1 MITLYHGSSRQFN
14 KFDLRECGNGDGR
27 NVGGWGIYFNKI
39 REVALEY
46 VTKGG
51 ALYTCHVYEDG
62 FWFDLDEEVDQ
73 DTLSRIHKRLIRMGK
88 DPADIQQFTHDFMS
102 PEQPVTGQQVYD
114 WLSHIFNG
122 PREASS
128 FLRSIGSDGNTF
140 LDRGTVDAASKTN
153 NPELL
158 ENGKGRNYV
167 LFDEDNLS
175 IRRMETYD
183 ELQNPQQDG
192 DTGQS

>member
-1 MITLYHGSSRQFN
+1 MKTLYHGSSRQFN
-14 KFDLRECGNGDGR
+14 KFDLKEAGNGDGR
-27 NVGGWGIYFNKI
+27 SVGGWGIYFNSI

-46 VTKGG
+46 VIKGG

-73 DTLSRIHKRLIRMGK
+73 DTLIRIHKRFVRMGLPVE
-88 DPADIQQFTHDFMS
+88 DTAQFHREYMND
-102 PEQPVTGQQVYD
+102 EAPVTGEQVYK
-114 WLSHIFNG
+114 WLAVTLESERN
-122 PREASS
+122 ASS
-128 FLRSIGSDGNTF
+128 FLRAIGSDGNTF
-140 LDRGTVDAASKTN
+140 LDRGTVDAASKTD

-175 IRRMETYD
+175 IRSMETYD
-183 ELQNPQQDG
+183 ELQYKPG
-192 DTGQS
+192 DNGDN